1 MVVRNMLAAAGT
13 VAAAAALAAGCGSSN
28 SSDSPSPSS
37 SSSGKT
43 TTVKLMVGGL
53 DKQIY
58 LPAMLAQRL
67 GYYKE
72 QGLNVELSDEPAGVE
87 AANQLLASKVD
98 GVVGFYDHTLD
109 LQGKGRYTQSVVQML
124 RLPGEAVM
132 CRGDVAS
139 QVKSPADW
147 SGRKLGVTGL
157 GSSTY
162 FLTQY
167 LATANGVD
175 KSKIT
180 PVAVKA
186 GPTFVAAMKQKA
198 IDCGMTTEPT
208 ITAVQEK
215 GLGNPLIDMRNEA
228 GTKQALGG
236 VYPASALYMRNDWVA
251 SHAQTV
257 QKLANA
263 YVKTLH
269 WIQSHSA
276 AQITDKM
283 PAGYYAGVGKAQYV
297 KALDAQKAIFSPD
310 GVMPKG
316 GPETVLKVLDSFDPS
331 VKGKNIDLAKTY
343 TTQFVDKANAAL
355 GSGA

>member
-1 MVVRNMLAAAGT
+1 MGLRQMLAAGAI
-13 VAAAAALAAGCGSSN
+13 VAAAAVAAGWLSAHHTSN
-28 SSDSPSPSS
+28 RAA
-37 SSSGKT
+37 SGGPT
-43 TTVKLMVGGL
+43 TSVKLMVGGL

-72 QGLNVELSDEPAGVE
+72 QGLDVQLSDEPAGVE
-87 AANQLLASKVD
+87 AANQLLAGKVD

-109 LQGKGRYTQSVVQML
+109 LQGKGRYTQSVVQLL
-124 RLPGEAVM
+124 RLPGEAEM
-132 CRGDVAS
+132 CRSDVGG
-139 QVKSPADW
+139 QVRSPADW
-147 SGRKLGVTGL
+147 HGRKLGVTGL

-167 LATANGVD
+167 LATHNGVD

-208 ITAVQEK
+208 ITAVQDK
-215 GLGNPLIDMRNEA
+215 GLGTPLIDMRNEA
-228 GTKQALGG
+228 GTVQALGG
-236 VYPASALYMRNDWVA
+236 VYPSSSLYMRNDWVA
-251 SHAQTV
+251 SHRATV

-263 YVKTLH
+263 MVKTLH

-276 AQITDKM
+276 AQIADKM
-283 PAGYYAGVGKAQYV
+283 PPDYYAGVGKAQYV
-297 KALDAQKAIFSPD
+297 KALDAQKAIFTTD

-316 GPETVLKVLDSFDPS
+316 GPETVLKVLQSFDPA
-331 VKGKNIDLAKTY
+331 VKGKDLDLSQTY
-343 TTQFVDKANAAL
+343 TTQFAEKAAAAL
-355 GSGA
+355 GGGS

>member
-1 MVVRNMLAAAGT
+1 MVVRKTLAAAG
-13 VAAAAALAAGCGSSN
+13 AIAAAALMAAGCGSSSN
-28 SSDSPSPSS
+28 SST
-37 SSSGKT
+37 SSGSAKT

-72 QGLNVELSDEPAGVE
+72 QGVNVELSDEPAGVE
-87 AANQLLASKVD
+87 AATQLLAGRVD
-98 GVVGFYDHTLD
+98 GVIGFYDHTLD
-109 LQGKGRYTQSVVQML
+109 LQGKGRQTESVVQLL
-124 RLPGEAVM
+124 RLPGEAEV
-132 CRGDVAS
+132 CRSDVAS
-139 QVKSPADW
+139 QVSSPADW
-147 SGRKLGVTGL
+147 EGRKLGVTGL

-167 LATANGVD
+167 LATHNGVPTN
-175 KSKIT
+175 KIT

-215 GLGNPLIDMRNEA
+215 QLGTPLIDMRTEA
-228 GTKQALGG
+228 GTVQALGG
-236 VYPASALYMRNDWVA
+236 VYPASSLYMRNDWVA
-251 SHAQTV
+251 SHQATV

-263 YVKTLH
+263 LVKTLKY
-269 WIQSHSA
+269 IDTHSA
-276 AQITDKM
+276 AQITEQM
-283 PAGYYAGVGKAQYV
+283 PPDYYAGVGKEQYI

-310 GVMPKG
+310 GVMPQG
-316 GPETVLKVLDSFDPS
+316 GPETVLKVLSSFDPA
-331 VKGKNIDLAKTY
+331 VKGHKIDLAKTY
-343 TTQFVDKANAAL
+343 TTEFAQKAA
-355 GSGA
+355 G

>member
-1 MVVRNMLAAAGT
+1 MVVRKTLAAAGAI
-13 VAAAAALAAGCGSSN
+13 VAAALMAAGCGSN
-28 SSDSPSPSS
+28 NDSGST
-37 SSSGKT
+37 SSSGSGKP

-72 QGLNVELSDEPAGVE
+72 QGLDVQLSDEPAGVE
-87 AANQLLASKVD
+87 AANQLLAGKVD

-109 LQGKGRYTQSVVQML
+109 LLGKGRKTQSVVQLL
-124 RLPGEAVM
+124 RLPGEAEL
-132 CRGDVAS
+132 CRNDVSAS
-139 QVKSPADW
+139 VHSPADW
-147 SGRKLGVTGL
+147 TGRKLGVTGL

-167 LATANGVD
+167 LASHNGVPTH
-175 KSKIT
+175 KIT

-215 GLGNPLIDMRNEA
+215 GLGTPLVDMRTEA
-228 GTKQALGG
+228 GTVQALGG

-251 SHAQTV
+251 SHQPTV

-263 YVKTLH
+263 LVKTLRY
-269 WIQSHSA
+269 IDTHSA

-283 PAGYYAGVGKAQYV
+283 PPEYYAGVGKAQYV
-297 KALDAQKAIFSPD
+297 KALAAQKAIFSPD

-316 GPETVLKVLDSFDPS
+316 GPETVLKVLQSFDPA
-331 VKGKNIDLAKTY
+331 VKGKTLDLSQTY
-343 TTQFVDKANAAL
+343 TTQFAEKAAANL
-355 GSGA
+355 GGGS

>member
-1 MVVRNMLAAAGT
+1 MVVRKTLAVAGAI
-13 VAAAAALAAGCGSSN
+13 AAAAALAAGCGGN
-28 SSDSPSPSS
+28 SGGGSTAA
-37 SSSGKT
+37 GGT

-72 QGLNVELSDEPAGVE
+72 QGLDVQLSDEPAGVE
-87 AANQLLASKVD
+87 AANQLLAGKVD

-109 LQGKGRYTQSVVQML
+109 LQGKGRDTQSVVQLL
-124 RLPGEAVM
+124 RLPGEAEM
-132 CRGDVAS
+132 CRSDVTGT
-139 QVKSPADW
+139 VRSPADW

-167 LATANGVD
+167 LATHSGVATH
-175 KSKIT
+175 KIT

-186 GPTFVAAMKQKA
+186 GPTFVAAMQQKA

-215 GLGNPLIDMRNEA
+215 GLGTPLIDMRNEA
-228 GTKQALGG
+228 GTVKALGG
-236 VYPASALYMRNDWVA
+236 VYPASALYMRNDWVR
-251 SHAQTV
+251 SHGPVV

-263 YVKTLH
+263 LVKTLRF
-269 WIQSHSA
+269 INTHSA
-276 AQITDKM
+276 AEITAKM
-283 PAGYYAGVGKAQYV
+283 PPEYYRGVGKAQYV
-297 KALDAQKAIFSPD
+297 KALEAQKAIFSPD

-316 GPETVLKVLDSFDPS
+316 GPETVLKVLQSFDPA
-331 VKGKNIDLAKTY
+331 VKGKSIDLSKTY
-343 TTQFVDKANAAL
+343 TTQFVDKANATL
-355 GSGA
+355 GAGS

>member
-1 MVVRNMLAAAGT
+1 MVLRQMLAAGAI
-13 VAAAAALAAGCGSSN
+13 VAAAAVAAGCGSSGT
-28 SSDSPSPSS
+28 SSKSAA
-37 SSSGKT
+37 SGGST

-87 AANQLLASKVD
+87 AANQLLAGKVD
-98 GVVGFYDHTLD
+98 GVVGFYDHTVD
-109 LQGKGRYTQSVVQML
+109 LQGNGKQTESVVQL
-124 RLPGEAVM
+124 LKLPGEAVV
-132 CRGDVAS
+132 CRSGVS
-139 QVKSPADW
+139 GQVTSPADW

-167 LATANGVD
+167 LATHNGVP
-175 KSKIT
+175 SNKIT

-186 GPTFVAAMKQKA
+186 GPTFVAAMQQKA

-215 GLGNPLIDMRNEA
+215 QLGTPLVDMRSEA
-228 GTKQALGG
+228 GTVQALGG
-236 VYPASALYMRNDWVA
+236 VYPASSLYMNNDWVA
-251 SHAQTV
+251 KNPATV

-263 YVKTLH
+263 LVKTLH
-269 WIQSHSA
+269 YIQSHTA
-276 AQITDKM
+276 AQITDQM
-283 PAGYYAGVGKAQYV
+283 PPDYYAGVGKVQYV

-310 GVMPKG
+310 GIMPKG
-316 GPETVLKVLDSFDPS
+316 GPETVLKVLSSFDPA
-331 VKGKNIDLAKTY
+331 VKGKQIDLAKTY
-343 TTQFVDKANAAL
+343 TTQFAEKAN
-355 GSGA
+355 G

>member
-1 MVVRNMLAAAGT
+1 MVVRTMLA
-13 VAAAAALAAGCGSSN
+13 VAATAVLATGCGSSN
-28 SSDSPSPSS
+28 GGGSAT
-37 SSSGKT
+37 GGGT

-72 QGLNVELSDEPAGVE
+72 QGLDVQLSDEPAGVE
-87 AANQLLASKVD
+87 AANQLLAGKVD
-98 GVVGFYDHTLD
+98 GVIGFYDHTLD
-109 LQGKGRYTQSVVQML
+109 LQGKGRQTQSVVQLL

-132 CRGDVAS
+132 CRSGVAG
-139 QVKSPADW
+139 QVHSPGDW

-167 LATANGVD
+167 LATHNGVP
-175 KSKIT
+175 SNKIT

-186 GPTFVAAMKQKA
+186 GPTFVAAMQQKA

-215 GLGNPLIDMRNEA
+215 QLGTPLIDMRNEA
-228 GTKQALGG
+228 GTTQALGG

-251 SHAQTV
+251 SHPQVV

-269 WIQSHSA
+269 WIASHSA
-276 AQITDKM
+276 AQITDRM
-283 PAGYYAGVGKAQYV
+283 PPEYYAGVGKAQYV
-297 KALDAQKAIFSPD
+297 KALDAQKGIFSPD
-310 GVMPKG
+310 GVMPQG
-316 GPETVLKVLDSFDPS
+316 GPETVLKVLSSFDPA
-331 VKGKNIDLAKTY
+331 VKGHQIDLSKTY
-343 TTQFVDKANAAL
+343 TTKFVELANAPL
-355 GSGA
+355 GAG

>member
-1 MVVRNMLAAAGT
+1 MVLRQMLAAGAI
-13 VAAAAALAAGCGSSN
+13 VAAAAVAAGCGAAH
-28 SSDSPSPSS
+28 SS
-37 SSSGKT
+37 SSTKSGSGEA

-53 DKQIY
+53 DEQIY

-87 AANQLLASKVD
+87 AANQLLAGKVD
-98 GVVGFYDHTLD
+98 GVIGFYDHTVD
-109 LQGKGRYTQSVVQML
+109 LQGNGKQTESVVQL
-124 RLPGEAVM
+124 LKLPGEAVV
-132 CRGDVAS
+132 CRSGVS
-139 QVKSPADW
+139 GQVSSPADW

-167 LATANGVD
+167 LADHNGVPTN
-175 KSKIT
+175 KIT

-186 GPTFVAAMKQKA
+186 GPTFVAAMQQKA

-215 GLGNPLIDMRNEA
+215 QLGTPLIDMRNEA
-228 GTKQALGG
+228 GTTQALGG

-251 SHAQTV
+251 SHGPVV

-263 YVKTLH
+263 LVKSLRY
-269 WIQSHSA
+269 IQSHSA
-276 AQITDKM
+276 AQIADQM
-283 PAGYYAGVGKAQYV
+283 P
-297 KALDAQKAIFSPD
+297 
-310 GVMPKG
+310 
-316 GPETVLKVLDSFDPS
+316 PE
-331 VKGKNIDLAKTY
+331 Y
-343 TTQFVDKANAAL
+343 
-355 GSGA
+355 

>member
-1 MVVRNMLAAAGT
+1 MVVRKTLAAAG
-13 VAAAAALAAGCGSSN
+13 AIAAAALMAAGCGSSSN
-28 SSDSPSPSS
+28 SST
-37 SSSGKT
+37 SSGSAKT

-67 GYYKE
+67 GYYRE

-87 AANQLLASKVD
+87 AANQLLAGKVD

-109 LQGKGRYTQSVVQML
+109 LQGKGRQTESVVQLL
-124 RLPGEAVM
+124 RLPGEAEV
-132 CRGDVAS
+132 CRSDVAG
-139 QVKSPADW
+139 QVSSPADW
-147 SGRKLGVTGL
+147 EDRKLGVTGL

-167 LATANGVD
+167 LGTHNGVPTN
-175 KSKIT
+175 KIT

-215 GLGNPLIDMRNEA
+215 QLGAPLIDMRTEA
-228 GTKQALGG
+228 GTVQALGG
-236 VYPASALYMRNDWVA
+236 LYPASALYMRNDWVA
-251 SHAQTV
+251 QNPRTV

-263 YVKTLH
+263 LVKTLKY
-269 WIQSHSA
+269 IDTHSA
-276 AQITDKM
+276 AQITEQM
-283 PAGYYAGVGKAQYV
+283 PPDYYAGVGKDQYI

-310 GVMPKG
+310 GVMPQG
-316 GPETVLKVLDSFDPS
+316 GPETVLKVLSSFDPA
-331 VKGKNIDLAKTY
+331 VKGKQIDLAKTY
-343 TTQFVDKANAAL
+343 TTQFVDNANATL
-355 GSGA
+355 GGGA

>member
-1 MVVRNMLAAAGT
+1 MVVRKMLAAGGAI
-13 VAAAAALAAGCGSSN
+13 VAAGLVAAGCGA
-28 SSDSPSPSS
+28 DHGAGA
-37 SSSGKT
+37 SSGGSADKT
-43 TTVKLMVGGL
+43 ATVKLMVGGL

-87 AANQLLASKVD
+87 AANQLLAGKVD
-98 GVVGFYDHTLD
+98 GVIGFYDHTLD
-109 LQGKGRYTQSVVQML
+109 LQGKGRLTESVVQLL

-132 CRGDVAS
+132 CRSDVAG
-139 QVKSPADW
+139 QVRSAADW
-147 SGRKLGVTGL
+147 GGRKLGVTGL

-167 LATANGVD
+167 LAQNNGVPTD
-175 KSKIT
+175 KIT

-186 GPTFVAAMKQKA
+186 GPTFVAAMQQKA

-215 GLGNPLIDMRNEA
+215 KLGTPLIDMRNEA
-228 GTKQALGG
+228 GTVQALGG
-236 VYPASALYMRNDWVA
+236 AYPASALYMRNDWVA
-251 SHAQTV
+251 SHRAVV

-263 YVKTLH
+263 LVKALRF
-269 WIQSHSA
+269 IQSHSA
-276 AQITDKM
+276 AEITDKM
-283 PAGYYAGVGKAQYV
+283 PPDYYQGVGKGQYV

-310 GVMPKG
+310 GVMPQG
-316 GPETVLKVLDSFDPS
+316 GPETVHKVLDSFDPA
-331 VKGKNIDLAKTY
+331 VKGRHIDLSKTY
-343 TTQFVDKANAAL
+343 TTEFADKANATL
-355 GSGA
+355 GG

>member
-1 MVVRNMLAAAGT
+1 
-13 VAAAAALAAGCGSSN
+13 
-28 SSDSPSPSS
+28 
-37 SSSGKT
+37 
-43 TTVKLMVGGL
+43 
-53 DKQIY
+53 
-58 LPAMLAQRL
+58 MLAQKL
-67 GYYKE
+67 GYYDQ
-72 QGLNVELSDEPAGVE
+72 QGLKVELSDEPAGVE
-87 AANQLLASKVD
+87 AADQLLAGKVD

-109 LQGKGRYTQSVVQML
+109 LQGKGRQTESVVQLL
-124 RLPGEAVM
+124 RLPGEAEM
-132 CRGDVAS
+132 CRSDVS
-139 QVKSPADW
+139 NDVSSPADW

-167 LATANGVD
+167 LATHNGVD

-215 GLGNPLIDMRNEA
+215 GLGKPLIDMRNEA
-228 GTKQALGG
+228 GTVQALGG

-251 SHAQTV
+251 SHPATV

-263 YVKTLH
+263 YVKTLR

-276 AQITDKM
+276 PQIADKM
-283 PAGYYAGVGKAQYV
+283 PPDYYAGVGKDQYI
-297 KALDAQKAIFSPD
+297 KALAAQKTIYSPD

-316 GPETVLKVLDSFDPS
+316 GPETVLKVLSSFDPS
-331 VKGKNIDLAKTY
+331 VKGHNIDLAKTY
-343 TTQFVDKANAAL
+343 TTQFVEKANAAL
-355 GSGA
+355 GAGA

>member
-1 MVVRNMLAAAGT
+1 MVLRKMLAAG
-13 VAAAAALAAGCGSSN
+13 VGIAAAAAAVTGCGSSHGGG
-28 SSDSPSPSS
+28 SAAG
-37 SSSGKT
+37 SGP
-43 TTVKLMVGGL
+43 TTVKIMVGGL

-72 QGLNVELSDEPAGVE
+72 QGLAVQLSDEPAGVE
-87 AANQLLASKVD
+87 AADQLLAGKVD

-109 LQGKGRYTQSVVQML
+109 LQGKGRQTESVVQML
-124 RLPGEAVM
+124 RLPGEAEM
-132 CRGDVAS
+132 CRSGVAA
-139 QVKSPADW
+139 QVHSPADW
-147 SGRKLGVTGL
+147 GGRKLGVTGL

-167 LATANGVD
+167 LATHNGVAS
-175 KSKIT
+175 SKIT

-186 GPTFVAAMKQKA
+186 GPTFVAAMQQKA

-215 GLGNPLIDMRNEA
+215 QLGTPLIDMRNQA
-228 GTKQALGG
+228 GTVQALGG

-251 SHAQTV
+251 SHRQVV

-269 WIQSHSA
+269 WIASHSA
-276 AQITDKM
+276 AQITDKV
-283 PAGYYAGVGKAQYV
+283 PADYYAGVGKAQYV
-297 KALDAQKAIFSPD
+297 KALEAQKAIFTTD

-316 GPETVLKVLDSFDPS
+316 GPETVLKVLSSFDPA
-331 VKGKNIDLAKTY
+331 VKGHQIDLSKTY
-343 TTQFVDKANAAL
+343 TTQFAEKANATL
-355 GSGA
+355 GAG